1 MTANTKL
8 FSAKIGAIC
17 STNRHYLERYC
28 RICRKNRK
36 GAAVVEFA
44 LIAPIL
50 FLLVFGMI
58 EFGRMIMVQQVL
70 TNAAREGAR
79 LAVLDSPT
87 PTAGPVTAAVRNYL
101 QTAGIASATVT
112 INPPEPTTAGY
123 GAPIT
128 VTVSVPFGNVTWLPV
143 PMFISRN
150 RQLTASV
157 VMRRETVQ

>member
-1 MTANTKL
+1 
-8 FSAKIGAIC
+8 
-17 STNRHYLERYC
+17 
-28 RICRKNRK
+28 
-36 GAAVVEFA
+36 VEFA
-44 LIAPIL
+44 LIAPIF

-58 EFGRMIMVQQVL
+58 EFGRMVMVQQIL

-87 PTAGPVTAAVRNYL
+87 PVGGDNGPVASAVQSYL
-101 QTAGIASATVT
+101 QTAGISGANVA

-128 VTVSVPFGNVTWLPV
+128 VTVSVPFSNVSWLPV
-143 PMFISRN
+143 PMFISPG